1 MPNEDPQRTW
11 KPYNERKKKAE
22 QVSEAVKLSAS
33 AVQVATAPQ
42 DFSDWESLLEL
53 LRTSFAY
60 MDSRID
66 PPSSLQKMGID
77 ELRSKAQQENL
88 ILATDGSEL
97 IGCAF
102 AAVRNDC
109 VYIGKIAV
117 AERARG
123 RGVARQLIAAAESI
137 ATTAGR
143 QALELQTRV
152 ELVENHKTFA
162 ALGFEKVTETA
173 HPGYTRPTSIT
184 MRKAI
189 GP

>member
-1 MPNEDPQRTW
+1 VEI
-11 KPYNERKKKAE
+11 
-22 QVSEAVKLSAS
+22 
-33 AVQVATAPQ
+33 ATSPQ
-42 DFSDWESLLEL
+42 DFGDWESLLSL

-66 PPSSLQKMGID
+66 PPSSLQKMGVD
-77 ELRSKAQQENL
+77 ELRSKAQQEIL
-88 ILATDGSEL
+88 ILATDGSDL
-97 IGCAF
+97 VGCAF

-123 RGVARQLIAAAESI
+123 RGVARRMMEAAESI
-137 ATTAGR
+137 ARSARR

-162 ALGFEKVTETA
+162 ALGFEKVAETS

-184 MRKAI
+184 MRKVVR
-189 GP
+189 P